1 MRIKI
6 KIAIADDHPLVI
18 SGLKMILKNNADME
32 LVGSYSN
39 GRELLAGLTHK
50 MPEVLVLDI
59 HMPGMAGDELVHIV
73 RTQYP
78 DIKILALTNEDNL
91 FYIKTMLRK
100 GVHGYLLKTTSE
112 HILINAIR
120 ILHSGQPY
128 LETSLQ
134 EKVKQDTLQA
144 KKQMSAGPVLSERE
158 KEVLR
163 YISQDMTS
171 QQIAEK
177 ISVSKR
183 TIDYYRLS
191 MLTKLGVK
199 NVGALIKKGIQLGY
213 ID

>member
-59 HMPGMAGDELVHIV
+59 HMPGMAGDELVQIV

-100 GVHGYLLKTTSE
+100 GVHGYMLKTTSE

-144 KKQMSAGPVLSERE
+144 KKQM
-158 KEVLR
+158 
-163 YISQDMTS
+163 
-171 QQIAEK
+171 
-177 ISVSKR
+177 
-183 TIDYYRLS
+183 
-191 MLTKLGVK
+191 
-199 NVGALIKKGIQLGY
+199 
-213 ID
+213 